1 MKSFSFVALLV
12 FCVPYRLFT
21 APAAQPSGE
30 SENLRNN
37 SITIPAS
44 HDSTATSLS
53 LSAILLLASLWESIM
68 KGDRSTT
75 SICLGSLKSGRLVN
89 HLETR
94 HEIFPPPREN
104 DGFAEGIFPFHF
116 CTSPCSFSRSSLSY
130 SPFTIENSG

>member
-12 FCVPYRLFT
+12 VCWPYRLFT

-37 SITIPAS
+37 SITIPAA

-53 LSAILLLASLWESIM
+53 LPAILLLAALWESIM
-68 KGDRSTT
+68 KGVD
-75 SICLGSLKSGRLVN
+75 LESGRLVN

-104 DGFAEGIFPFHF
+104 DGVAEGIFPSHF
-116 CTSPCSFSRSSLSY
+116 CTSLCSFSRSSLSY